1 MYRQLQ
7 HQKQSNKNN
16 QCQQLN
22 LNTMKTLV
30 RIFITVAFA
39 FALTRISAQQRLTL
53 DDAVNLASENNKE
66 LQARKLEVEKTRQQK
81 VVARSLFLPYVG
93 VSAQANHFFKR
104 TPFFGFGA
112 EGNEDKI
119 PYGRFGGEDQFSA
132 GISAV
137 QPLFNPVALPS
148 YSKARLSERESELAL
163 DHEEVNTLSMVK
175 QTYLQ
180 ILVLQ
185 ERISLQNESIR
196 RNHRVL
202 QDARSLYLQG
212 KALRVDTLR
221 AYTSV
226 KNLEPG
232 LLRLNAA
239 VETSILQLKSLIG
252 LDTVAD
258 IVLVDS
264 LFLPEAGLIPEE
276 NDVYQAARDSNP
288 EYKLLEL
295 REQIDAQQIDVAS
308 AARLPQLSLVG
319 QYQLQ
324 SQTNN
329 FEYGN
334 AYFPST
340 SFVGIQFSVP
350 LFNGFSTNAKVR
362 EARLSKQQT
371 ALRSNLA
378 FEQLRAT
385 VHQGVANSH
394 ESLVRLKTTATV
406 KETAQLS
413 YDIIQYRYKNGISS
427 RLELTDAELELT
439 TAQSN
444 YLEAVYDYLSSR
456 IALSQIMGKVE

>member
-1 MYRQLQ
+1 M
-7 HQKQSNKNN
+7 NN
-16 QCQQLN
+16 PWQPLN
-22 LNTMKTLV
+22 LNNMKTLV
-30 RIFITVAFA
+30 KIVITLAFA
-39 FALTRISAQQRLTL
+39 FALTRLTAQQRLTL
-53 DDAVNLASENNKE
+53 EDAVHLASENNQE
-66 LQARKLEVEKTRQQK
+66 LQARKLEVEKTQQQK
-81 VVARSLFLPYVG
+81 VVARSLFLPYIG
-93 VSAQANHFFKR
+93 LSAQANHFFKR
-104 TPFFGFGA
+104 APFFGFGA
-112 EGNEDKI
+112 EGDEDKI
-119 PYGRFGGEDQFSA
+119 PYGRFGGEDQLSA

-137 QPLFNPVALPS
+137 QPLYNPLALPS
-148 YSKARLSERESELAL
+148 YTKARLSERESELAL
-163 DHEEVNTLSMVK
+163 DREEVNTLSLVK
-175 QTYLQ
+175 QTYIQ
-180 ILVLQ
+180 VLVLH

-196 RNHRVL
+196 RNKRVL

-221 AYTSV
+221 AYTAV

-232 LLRLNAA
+232 LLRLNGAA
-239 VETSILQLKSLIG
+239 ETGILQLKSLIG
-252 LDTVAD
+252 LNTDAD

-264 LFLPEAGLIPEE
+264 LFLPEAGVIPEE
-276 NDVYQAARDSNP
+276 AEVYQAARDSNP
-288 EYKLLEL
+288 EYKLLGL
-295 REQIDAQQIDVAS
+295 REQIDAQQIDIAS
-308 AARLPQLSLVG
+308 SARWPQLSLVG

-324 SQTNN
+324 SHTNN

-334 AYFPST
+334 AYYPSV

-362 EARLSKQQT
+362 EARLNKQQN
-371 ALRSNLA
+371 ALRSGLA

-385 VHQGVANSH
+385 VHQHVVDSH
-394 ESLVRLKTTATV
+394 ESLERLKTTAAV

-456 IALSQIMGKVE
+456 IALAKLMGSVE